1 MLSPSLK
8 GLRLRSSLA
17 GILTAGLLIGANAWA
32 ETPEEKGLR
41 IMQESE
47 KRDEGWGDS
56 KSDMEMILRKA
67 NGREVVRKI
76 SNQALEGKSG
86 HDKSLI
92 EFKEPLDVR
101 GTVFLTHSHP
111 LEPDDQWIYLPALER
126 TKRISSK
133 RQTGRFMG
141 SEFTYEDLS
150 AFSVQKYDYRYLKEA
165 PCGEPAQDCHVIEL
179 TPKNKYSG
187 YSKGVVYI
195 DKEHLR
201 LYRNEL
207 YNKRS
212 GKHQKTL
219 TAKSYK
225 QYLGQYWRPDTML
238 MKNEQTG
245 DETELHF
252 HNQEYGS
259 GVRAADFRKS
269 ALEGRQ

>member
-1 MLSPSLK
+1 MLSPTMK
-8 GLRLRSSLA
+8 GLSLSA
-17 GILTAGLLIGANAWA
+17 ALLSALGAGLLSSAQALA
-32 ETPEEKGLR
+32 ESPQEKGLR

-47 KRDEGWGDS
+47 QRDDGWRDS
-56 KSDMEMILRKA
+56 KADLEMILRKA
-67 NGREVVRKI
+67 NGREVLRKI
-76 SNQALEGKSG
+76 SSQAMEGKNG

-111 LEPDDQWIYLPALER
+111 LEPDDQWIFLPALDR

-150 AFSVQKYDYRYLKEA
+150 AFSVQKYEYKYLNEA
-165 PCGEPAQDCHVIEL
+165 PCGEPVQDCHVIEL

-187 YSKGVVYI
+187 YSKGIVYI

-201 LYRNEL
+201 LYKNEL
-207 YNKRS
+207 YNKKT

-219 TAKSYK
+219 TAKSYQ

-238 MKNEQTG
+238 MKNELTG

-252 HNQEYGS
+252 KNQEYRT